1 MDNLGWAMT
10 FKEAPDL
17 EEAGL
22 VLTRQLDALVAA
34 GPPRDYKALEDRR
47 LIEDVV
53 ASFLKRSRES
63 DFDWAGGFPGLV
75 HLFKV
80 FTQQNIDAE
89 RGAWAATSGAAEAPP
104 APLIAP
110 AIADLSPRE
119 AEPIASKLSEIKA
132 LLEQIAASGAPASV
146 PAPTKL
152 SEDISLSAARA
163 RFLAAEAKRKGN
175 EKAEALCGPVLD
187 FLVDFLGDA
196 PLSRVTAAD
205 LERVDAA
212 LPDIPHLTGF
222 DNKLRKSLHDRYLY
236 AREHGWDGLRRNST
250 TTLELRY
257 QTPLRRFFAWLIKEA
272 LYGGPQPAFNASPTK
287 CSPSCRGIGSTTR
300 N

>member
-1 MDNLGWAMT
+1 MREPTAMPLPSYLLRRDGGQYHFQLRLGKSLAVCLKRSHLRFALRTTDSREARRRLVDNLGWAMT

-104 APLIAP
+104 APSIAP

-119 AEPIASKLSEIKA
+119 AEPIASKLS
-132 LLEQIAASGAPASV
+132 
-146 PAPTKL
+146 
-152 SEDISLSAARA
+152 
-163 RFLAAEAKRKGN
+163 
-175 EKAEALCGPVLD
+175 
-187 FLVDFLGDA
+187 
-196 PLSRVTAAD
+196 
-205 LERVDAA
+205 
-212 LPDIPHLTGF
+212 
-222 DNKLRKSLHDRYLY
+222 
-236 AREHGWDGLRRNST
+236 
-250 TTLELRY
+250 
-257 QTPLRRFFAWLIKEA
+257 
-272 LYGGPQPAFNASPTK
+272 
-287 CSPSCRGIGSTTR
+287 
-300 N
+300 